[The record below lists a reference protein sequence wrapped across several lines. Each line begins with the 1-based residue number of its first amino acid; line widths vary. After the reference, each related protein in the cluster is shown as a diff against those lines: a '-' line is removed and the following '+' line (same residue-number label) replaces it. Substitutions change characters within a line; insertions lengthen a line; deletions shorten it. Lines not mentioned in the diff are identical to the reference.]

1 MLRSCTIPITG
12 EHGRIIGLLC
22 VNFHMEMPLSEFLQE
37 LLPSQDF
44 SSVSQASSETFSD
57 NIDDLILSSLVKT
70 KEAVFHDPTISSSNK
85 NTEIIL
91 RLYQQGIFQLKDAV
105 ITVSNQLNISK
116 NTVYMHLRNF
126 KLSSPTE

>member
-1 MLRSCTIPITG
+1 M
-12 EHGRIIGLLC
+12 
-22 VNFHMEMPLSEFLQE
+22 
-37 LLPSQDF
+37 
-44 SSVSQASSETFSD
+44 
-57 NIDDLILSSLVKT
+57 
-70 KEAVFHDPTISSSNK
+70 FHDPTISSSNK
-85 NTEIIL
+85 NKEIIL